1 MSKHERA
8 RRSKR
13 LFTIVKRHDW
23 LMVSENSVQTRL
35 VDNKIRCRLFSLT
48 IIIDYVDWLLQP
60 YIKKKKK
67 KGRSQLLLHAD
78 FSMTNIFLKNVNDLI
93 FQYIQ
98 VINHIFKESKSYRM
112 CTLVLCQMCQTN
124 PHR

>member
-67 KGRSQLLLHAD
+67 KDDRNFCFML
-78 FSMTNIFLKNVNDLI
+78 
-93 FQYIQ
+93 
-98 VINHIFKESKSYRM
+98 
-112 CTLVLCQMCQTN
+112 TLA
-124 PHR
+124 